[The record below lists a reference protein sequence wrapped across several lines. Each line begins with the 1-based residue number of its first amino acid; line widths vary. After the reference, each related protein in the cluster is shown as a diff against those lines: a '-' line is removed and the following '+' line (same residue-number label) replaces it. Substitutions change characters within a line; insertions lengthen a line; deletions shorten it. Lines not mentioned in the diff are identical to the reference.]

1 LNSFRFGML
10 HQKERKHMKASART
24 RDLRTKAGIGTV
36 EVVILI
42 AVLVGIALVFRDQLT
57 DYAKRI
63 MEVVFNDDIVIDSL
77 S

>member
-1 LNSFRFGML
+1 
-10 HQKERKHMKASART
+10 MKPSART